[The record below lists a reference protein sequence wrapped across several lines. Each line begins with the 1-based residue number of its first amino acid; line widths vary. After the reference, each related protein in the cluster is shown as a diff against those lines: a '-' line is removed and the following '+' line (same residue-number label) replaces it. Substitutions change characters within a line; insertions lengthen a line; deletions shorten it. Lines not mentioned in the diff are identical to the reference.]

1 MAIAAESEKAA
12 AHDIKPGSPVI
23 VDLGKKSRKQIR
35 QMRNGTGK
43 LLDEVQEVVDHLKAE
58 GTVDK
63 NAQPIVIVVRQRRR
77 KTNALF
83 PFA

>member
-1 MAIAAESEKAA
+1 MAIAAESEEAA
-12 AHDIKPGSPVI
+12 AHDIKIGAPVI

-43 LLDEVQEVVDHLKAE
+43 LLDEVQEVVDQLKTN

-77 KTNALF
+77 SSAFFL
-83 PFA
+83 